1 MKLLRIL
8 LAAAIVLG
16 PYVHAAD
23 QPRTDELIKKFV
35 QRSQEEDA
43 QKLDDKY
50 GFIEHRLH
58 DELDKNGNVRQRFD
72 RTFQRVML
80 EGHPFNRLIAI
91 DGKPLSAD
99 EQSKQADREKR
110 FLEAQQKKLAE
121 TKNAEAKKKSSDDDF
136 QVDERFMGH
145 FKFDIVGHESLNG
158 RDSYVVTVLPKAS
171 DLPVRNNTEKMFVHM
186 QGKVWVDVQDYS
198 LAKCDI
204 HLSEPTSFYGF
215 LGTVRQLDF
224 VMQRRWVDEKV
235 WMTEKLNFA
244 IDGRRLTTAMHMRQE
259 LSYREYKKLT
269 D

>member
-1 MKLLRIL
+1 MKLLRTI
-8 LAAAIVLG
+8 LAAVLG
-16 PYVHAAD
+16 LGLYAYGFD
-23 QPRTDELIKKFV
+23 QPPNSDELIKKFV

-58 DELDKNGNVRQRFD
+58 DELDKNGNVKQHFD

-80 EGHPFNRLIAI
+80 EGHPFNRLIAV

-99 EQSKQADREKR
+99 DQSKQADREKR
-110 FLEAQQKKLAE
+110 FLEAQHKKTAE
-121 TKNAEAKKKSSDDDF
+121 PKKKNSDDDF

-158 RDSYVVTVLPKAS
+158 RDSYVVTVLPRPS
-171 DLPVRNNTEKMFVHM
+171 DVPVRNNTEKMFVHM
-186 QGKVWVDVQDYS
+186 QGKVWVDAQDYS

-215 LGTVRQLDF
+215 LGSVRQIDF
-224 VMQRRWVDEKV
+224 LMQRRWIDEKV

-244 IDGRRLTTAMHMRQE
+244 IDGRRLTTAMRMRQE
-259 LSYREYKKLT
+259 ATYSDYKKLT